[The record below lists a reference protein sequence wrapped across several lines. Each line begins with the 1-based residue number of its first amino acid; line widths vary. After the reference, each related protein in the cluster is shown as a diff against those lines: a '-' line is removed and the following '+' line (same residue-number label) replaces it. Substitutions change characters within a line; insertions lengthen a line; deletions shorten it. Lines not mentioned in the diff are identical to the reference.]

1 MVIKFIESTYDSVK
15 DKLKNPFYGTL
26 FVVWVIRNREFIY
39 NVFFNDSVTS
49 DERLELIRAHFLNW
63 DSLLS
68 FIGTILISLGLMI
81 LIYASLNLS
90 RFIVELS
97 ERILKPWI
105 QQLFSKTSIVSREDY
120 IQLEKDR
127 DYFQKKYSEERSEKI
142 RLQRELDQLLEQNL
156 IEKNKNNNQSEE
168 NQTLTE
174 TGTLQIKN
182 NPEKRAKSIV
192 DRWQKLRPTYL
203 EDFINLIPLIHE
215 KYEAHEIIS
224 KMKDIGSLQEFT
236 KKGIIET
243 VKKFGRI
250 HYNFTEIGDEIVH
263 FI

>member
-26 FVVWVIRNREFIY
+26 FVVWVIRNRKFIY

-142 RLQRELDQLLEQNL
+142 RLQRELDEMSIKYIPTSDEKSSAIAENIKTIINSWTEQTMSDFKTL
-156 IEKNKNNNQSEE
+156 IGSINNY
-168 NQTLTE
+168 L
-174 TGTLQIKN
+174 GTTDIN
-182 NPEKRAKSIV
+182 RTINKSIN
-192 DRWQKLRPTYL
+192 
-203 EDFINLIPLIHE
+203 DFL
-215 KYEAHEIIS
+215 
-224 KMKDIGSLQEFT
+224 SLN
-236 KKGIIET
+236 IIERYID
-243 VKKFGRI
+243 KFGDSK
-250 HYNFTEIGDEIVH
+250 YKFTEYGETFRNIFLETKS
-263 FI
+263 